1 MPLSRFRRDPDTGVL
16 AGVCLGIAL
25 VVGGLVLVWRSG
37 GFRAQ
42 DVTGSILGTT
52 LAAAGAILVL
62 SQGGVHAAALT
73 PGAIAGSLVLV
84 AGPSL
89 WRLARERYAERAARI
104 RTEERADLGAR
115 VHDSVLQTLALIQ
128 LHADDPRK
136 TAAYARR
143 QERELRSWLY
153 GDRDLAEESLTTLL
167 AA

>member
-16 AGVCLGIAL
+16 AGVCAGIAL

-73 PGAIAGSLVLV
+73 PGGIGGSLLLV
-84 AGPSL
+84 GGPWL
-89 WRLARERYAERAARI
+89 WRLAQDRDVERTARI
-104 RTEERADLGAR
+104 RSE
-115 VHDSVLQTLALIQ
+115 
-128 LHADDPRK
+128 
-136 TAAYARR
+136 
-143 QERELRSWLY
+143 
-153 GDRDLAEESLTTLL
+153 
-167 AA
+167 